1 MQVKTG
7 FATIHNTKLY
17 FEMAGK
23 GKPLILLHS
32 GIADHRMWVGQR
44 QELSRFLRVVTAD
57 FRGYGGTA
65 PPSGPFWHYEDIHEL
80 IQYLGFDSVN
90 IAGCSLGGRTAME
103 LTIVYPEV
111 VDSLIL
117 IAPGLTGYEYRD
129 KETLEK
135 DTILEK
141 LIADDRREDVADM
154 LIDIWVVGLKRRRDI
169 VCSGARSLVRQ
180 MILDNYDSVV
190 DKYPEAAPPFDLMSR
205 LSEIHAPTLVMIGD
219 SDLPDMLAISQLV
232 TDKIPGSRRQVIHGA
247 AHLPNLEHS
256 TLFNQIVVDFLV

>member
-7 FATIHNTKLY
+7 FATINNAKLY

-32 GIADHRMWVGQR
+32 GIADHHMWMGQCL
-44 QELSRFLRVVTAD
+44 EFSKFFRVVTPD
-57 FRGYGGTA
+57 FRGYGKTT
-65 PPSGPFWHYEDIHEL
+65 PPSESFWHYEDIHGL
-80 IQYLGFDSVN
+80 IEYLGVNSAN
-90 IAGCSLGGRTAME
+90 IAGCSLGGKTAME
-103 LTIVYPEV
+103 LTIAYPEV

-141 LIADDRREDVADM
+141 LIASDRREEVADM
-154 LIDIWVVGLKRRRDI
+154 LVDIWVVGLKRRRDM
-169 VCSGARSLVRQ
+169 VSSVARALVRE

-190 DKYPEAAPPFDLMSR
+190 DKYPEAAPTFDLATR

-219 SDLPDMLAISQLV
+219 SDLPDMLAISQLI
-232 TDKIPGSRRQVIHGA
+232 TDKISGSEREVIHDA
-247 AHLPNLEHS
+247 THLPNLEHN
-256 TLFNQIVVDFLV
+256 TLFNKIMIDFLV

>member
-7 FATIHNTKLY
+7 FATIHNAKLY

-32 GIADHRMWVGQR
+32 GIADHRMWVGQP
-44 QELSRFLRVVTAD
+44 QELSRFFRVVTAD
-57 FRGYGGTA
+57 FRGYGGTP

-80 IQYLGFDSVN
+80 IRYLGFDSVS
-90 IAGCSLGGRTAME
+90 IVGCSLGGKTAIE
-103 LTIVYPEV
+103 LTIAYPQV

-117 IAPGLTGYEYRD
+117 VAPGLTGYEYRD

-135 DTILEK
+135 DTMLEK
-141 LIADDRREDVADM
+141 LIAGDRREDVADM
-154 LIDIWVVGLKRRRDI
+154 LVDVWVVGSKRRRDM
-169 VCSGARSLVRQ
+169 VSSGARALVRQ

-190 DKYPEAAPPFDLMSR
+190 DKFPEAAPPFDLMPR

-232 TDKIPGSRRQVIHGA
+232 TDRIPGSEDR
-247 AHLPNLEHS
+247 
-256 TLFNQIVVDFLV
+256 

>member
-23 GKPLILLHS
+23 GEPLILLHS
-32 GIADHRMWVGQR
+32 GIADHRMWLVQQR
-44 QELSRFLRVVTAD
+44 ELARFFRVVTAD

-65 PPSGPFWHYEDIHEL
+65 PPSGSFWHYEDIHEL

-90 IAGCSLGGRTAME
+90 IVGCSLGGKAAME
-103 LTIVYPEV
+103 LAIAYPQV

-117 IAPGLTGYEYRD
+117 VAPGLTGYEYGD

-135 DTILEK
+135 DTMLEK
-141 LIADDRREDVADM
+141 LIAGDRREDVADM
-154 LIDIWVVGLKRRRDI
+154 LVDIWVVGLRRRRDM
-169 VCSGARSLVRQ
+169 VSSGARALVRR

-190 DKYPEAAPPFDLMSR
+190 DKYPEAAPTFDLIAG
-205 LSEIHAPTLVMIGD
+205 LSEIRAPTLVVIGD

-232 TDKIPGSRRQVIHGA
+232 TDKIPDSRRRVIHDA
-247 AHLPNLEHS
+247 AHLLNLEHS
-256 TLFNQIVVDFLV
+256 TIFNQIVVDSLV